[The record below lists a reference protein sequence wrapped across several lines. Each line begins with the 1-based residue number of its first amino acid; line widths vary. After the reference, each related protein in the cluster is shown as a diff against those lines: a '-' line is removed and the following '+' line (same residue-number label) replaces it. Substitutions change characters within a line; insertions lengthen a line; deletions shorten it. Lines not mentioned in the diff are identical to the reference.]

1 MKTIKKSISYLL
13 AAVMIFSTLIPI
25 ASAADNDYRIISPY
39 EDIIWEGENSQ
50 KQFKGNLHTH
60 STVSDASVDYPEMV
74 KEYYNQGFDFLAMT
88 DHGVTGKEW
97 NKKQTQLPLYLYQY
111 LFQTH
116 LFLFLQDLTQLDKH
130 PF

>member
-13 AAVMIFSTLIPI
+13 AAVMLFCTLMPI
-25 ASAADNDYRIISPY
+25 ASAADNDYRIVSPY

-74 KEYYNQGFDFLAMT
+74 IEI
-88 DHGVTGKEW
+88 
-97 NKKQTQLPLYLYQY
+97 
-111 LFQTH
+111 
-116 LFLFLQDLTQLDKH
+116 
-130 PF
+130 